1 MERMQHGGSPICYL
15 LHLRSIAIGA
25 LVLHNLY
32 LHRTIHLNQKN
43 SLAILSKHNLPSSDV
58 AMLSHHRT
66 LPNSTLPNS
75 NTKHHKLLILLRTG
89 SSNSTSRVLSI
100 NQTWASRLADGQLR
114 IMEGNERCHR
124 KYGDNH
130 WKGLTC
136 LEATNHIQ
144 IMNDTQT
151 NFTWL
156 LIVDDDT
163 YVVVDRLTN
172 LLDRLDPHQPAA
184 FGAPGC
190 GNCGKNRTGFCGG
203 GGYFISRKN
212 LLRMAGLIDRP
223 VILSVAH
230 AFIEHF
236 MQEPDSVWC
245 DVRFGCV
252 AQDIGLRLINQPG
265 LYGNPLND
273 ENEEKR
279 IIRLEQDSPPLVFHK
294 VVNASHMHR
303 IHDLVVEMTSKN
315 GTWTGIVEDPDWP
328 TAVQVQ
334 PLPELPMLHHPDYTS
349 TALNKT
355 DEETLGLEG
364 QDHSERMKCMRDKHP
379 QPHGILESHLG
390 QRFPSEL
397 KVDDLFSRGA
407 LKGAECSYE
416 EHGCG
421 VLTLDP
427 QPQEGKPCVR
437 EVPKL
442 IHFIWLDHP
451 LPTKYA
457 ANIARVMEVNPDR
470 LVMLWVNEAAKN
482 VDKLVKM
489 LNINGTE
496 GSGAIKRLRVMYID
510 EYKDRFLNWDII
522 QNQTNVG
529 ARSDWFRLEVVYWYG
544 GIYMDTDAHP
554 VHSFSDYGGV
564 FRWPFV
570 TYSSPEGYGNLCNCL
585 WSAEKQSPFLRMNFE
600 GWRDAYFNYSK
611 PSGVPIGCG
620 VMTAAFITYNHPE
633 ILMLGQEYMF
643 MAKDGVEPVMTMSF
657 DSTWLEK
664 GMFGRNESK
673 LIVTSPD

>member
-1 MERMQHGGSPICYL
+1 MTPPRTMFGKMIQRQTRFFIVVFGTICL
-15 LHLRSIAIGA
+15 L
-25 LVLHNLY
+25 
-32 LHRTIHLNQKN
+32 
-43 SLAILSKHNLPSSDV
+43 LPS
-58 AMLSHHRT
+58 
-66 LPNSTLPNS
+66 
-75 NTKHHKLLILLRTG
+75 LL
-89 SSNSTSRVLSI
+89 
-100 NQTWASRLADGQLR
+100 QW
-114 IMEGNERCHR
+114 
-124 KYGDNH
+124 
-130 WKGLTC
+130 
-136 LEATNHIQ
+136 
-144 IMNDTQT
+144 
-151 NFTWL
+151 
-156 LIVDDDT
+156 
-163 YVVVDRLTN
+163 
-172 LLDRLDPHQPAA
+172 
-184 FGAPGC
+184 
-190 GNCGKNRTGFCGG
+190 
-203 GGYFISRKN
+203 
-212 LLRMAGLIDRP
+212 
-223 VILSVAH
+223 
-230 AFIEHF
+230 
-236 MQEPDSVWC
+236 
-245 DVRFGCV
+245 
-252 AQDIGLRLINQPG
+252 
-265 LYGNPLND
+265 
-273 ENEEKR
+273 
-279 IIRLEQDSPPLVFHK
+279 
-294 VVNASHMHR
+294 
-303 IHDLVVEMTSKN
+303 
-315 GTWTGIVEDPDWP
+315 
-328 TAVQVQ
+328 
-334 PLPELPMLHHPDYTS
+334 PMLHHPDILS
-349 TALNKT
+349 TVLDER

-379 QPHGILESHLG
+379 QPHGSLESHLG
-390 QRFPSEL
+390 QTFPSEL

-407 LKGAECSYE
+407 LKGAECERE

-482 VDKLVKM
+482 VNKLANM
-489 LNINGTE
+489 LNSNITE
-496 GSGAIKRLRVMYID
+496 GSGAIKRLRMMYID
-510 EYKDRFLNWDII
+510 DYKDRFLNWDII

-600 GWRDAYFNYSK
+600 GWREAYFNYSI
-611 PSGVPIGCG
+611 PSGVPFGCG

-657 DSTWLEK
+657 DATWIEK
-664 GMFGRNESK
+664 DMFGPGKSN